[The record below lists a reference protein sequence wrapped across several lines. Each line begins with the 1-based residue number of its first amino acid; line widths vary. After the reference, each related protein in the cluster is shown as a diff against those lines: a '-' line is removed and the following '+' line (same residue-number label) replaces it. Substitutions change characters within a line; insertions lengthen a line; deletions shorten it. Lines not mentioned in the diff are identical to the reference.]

1 MKKRPGKS
9 GKKGKPQSWADSLT
23 ERAKKEN
30 YPARSVYKLKEIR
43 KKFKVIRKGDTV
55 LDLGCAPGSWLLY
68 AAQAAGGGGKVVGV
82 DLKPLEIPLPENAAV
97 VCADIHDIM
106 KDLGQ
111 YAEGGFHAVLNDMA
125 PATTGRKDV
134 DAARSYELCAVALQ
148 CARTLLSENGCFVCK
163 IFQGQEFKTFEKE
176 VKSIFAETRMFKPES
191 CRKASKEIY
200 IIGKGKIKE
209 DE

>member
-1 MKKRPGKS
+1 MKKRRT
-9 GKKGKPQSWADSLT
+9 KKGKPQSWADSLT

-30 YPARSVYKLKEIR
+30 YPARSVYKLKEIQ
-43 KKFKVIRKGDTV
+43 KKFKVIRKGGTV

-68 AAQAAGGGGKVVGV
+68 AAETAGSNGKVTGV
-82 DLKPLEIPLPENAAV
+82 DLKPLEVPLPENASV
-97 VCADIHDIM
+97 VCADIHDII
-106 KDLGQ
+106 KDLEQ
-111 YAEGGFHAVLNDMA
+111 YADGGFQAVLSDMA

-134 DAARSYELCAVALQ
+134 DAARSYELCAAALQ

-163 IFQGQEFKTFEKE
+163 IFQGQEYKAFEKD
-176 VKSIFAETRMFKPES
+176 VKSMFAETRTFKPES
-191 CRKASKEIY
+191 CRKASREIY